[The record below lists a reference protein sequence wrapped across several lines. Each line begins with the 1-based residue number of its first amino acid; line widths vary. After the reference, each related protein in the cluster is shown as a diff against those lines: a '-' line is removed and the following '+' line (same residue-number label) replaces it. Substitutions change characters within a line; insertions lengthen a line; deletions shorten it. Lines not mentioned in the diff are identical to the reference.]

1 MAPPRTQRCHL
12 CGQETKIQVCTH
24 QSALEI
30 LAVTGCGCGGFEI
43 RNCLLWQLTIPV
55 MARLER
61 EGLASRIRERRL
73 AGGPV
78 RLVLGFGGAVEI
90 DGCLDAPGAAEP
102 REVPATRPAGHLVPS
117 RSQG

>member
-12 CGQETKIQVCTH
+12 CGQEAQIQACTH
-24 QSALEI
+24 RSDHEI

-55 MARLER
+55 MAPLEQER
-61 EGLASRIRERRL
+61 LASRIRERRL
-73 AGGPV
+73 AGGRV
-78 RLVLGFGGAVEI
+78 RLVLGVGGAVEI
-90 DGCLDAPGAAEP
+90 DGRLARSGSRGARRGFPGQ
-102 REVPATRPAGHLVPS
+102 LSPS